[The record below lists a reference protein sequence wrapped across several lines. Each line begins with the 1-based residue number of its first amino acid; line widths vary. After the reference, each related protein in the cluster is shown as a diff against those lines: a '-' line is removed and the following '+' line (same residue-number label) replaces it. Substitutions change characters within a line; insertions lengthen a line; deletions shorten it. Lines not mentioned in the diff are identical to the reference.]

1 MNTKIKKLICY
12 LVAATLII
20 VVVFLAA
27 SKMKTK
33 NKNTETESQTAVS
46 EEIVTENTEETEKVE
61 IYRAEST
68 PQTVEIGEAIES
80 PHAILIDEQAKTI
93 VAQKNPYEK
102 MYPASMTKV
111 MTVLVACE
119 NISPEDLDK
128 TVPVSREATDYS
140 YVNGCSAAGFDENE
154 QVTVRDLLYG
164 TILPSG
170 GEAAYQLA
178 LYIGGS
184 MESFVA
190 MMNDK
195 AQQLG
200 LAQTTHFANS
210 VGIFDEQNYTTAYDM
225 AVIMETALSNEMSRE
240 VITTHV
246 YKTSVT
252 EQHPEGITLVNKF
265 FRKIKDENCGGT
277 VLGAKTGFVNESG
290 NCAVSYE
297 QSASGRT
304 YICVTG
310 GAHGAMNCVQNHE
323 AIYSA
328 YAK

>member
-1 MNTKIKKLICY
+1 MNTKIKKIICY

-20 VVVFLAA
+20 AVVFLAA

-33 NKNTETESQTAVS
+33 NKNTETEPQTAVS
-46 EEIVTENTEETEKVE
+46 EELVTENTEETEKVE

-68 PQTVEIGEAIES
+68 PQTAEIGEAIES

-93 VAQKNPYEK
+93 IAQKNPYEK

-154 QVTVRDLLYG
+154 LVTVRDLLYG

-178 LYIGGS
+178 LYIAGS

-265 FRKIKDENCGGT
+265 FRKIKDEKCGGT

-304 YICVTG
+304 YICVTA
-310 GAHGAMNCVQNHE
+310 GAHGAMNCVENHE

>member
-1 MNTKIKKLICY
+1 MNTKIKKIICY

-20 VVVFLAA
+20 AVVFLAA

-33 NKNTETESQTAVS
+33 NKDTETELQTAVS
-46 EEIVTENTEETEKVE
+46 EELVTENTEEIEKVE

-93 VAQKNPYEK
+93 IAQKNPYEK

-140 YVNGCSAAGFDENE
+140 YVNGCSAAGFEENE
-154 QVTVRDLLYG
+154 LVTVRDLLYG

-178 LYIGGS
+178 LYIAGS

-252 EQHPEGITLVNKF
+252 EQHPEGLTLVNKF
-265 FRKIKDENCGGT
+265 FRKIKDEKCGGT

-304 YICVTG
+304 YICVTA
-310 GAHGAMNCVQNHE
+310 GAHGAMNCVENHE

>member
-1 MNTKIKKLICY
+1 MNTKIKKIICY

-20 VVVFLAA
+20 TVVFLAA

-33 NKNTETESQTAVS
+33 NKDTETEPQT
-46 EEIVTENTEETEKVE
+46 
-61 IYRAEST
+61 AEST
-68 PQTVEIGEAIES
+68 PQTAEIGEAIES

-93 VAQKNPYEK
+93 IAQKNPYEK

-140 YVNGCSAAGFDENE
+140 YVNGCSAAGFEENE
-154 QVTVRDLLYG
+154 LVTVRDLLYG

-178 LYIGGS
+178 LYIAGS

-252 EQHPEGITLVNKF
+252 EQHPEGIPLTSTMYS
-265 FRKIKDENCGGT
+265 RIY
-277 VLGAKTGFVNESG
+277 GAKTGFVNESG

-304 YICVTG
+304 YICVTA
-310 GAHGAMNCVQNHE
+310 GAHGAMNCVENHE

>member
-1 MNTKIKKLICY
+1 MNTKIKKIICY

-20 VVVFLAA
+20 AVVFLAA

-33 NKNTETESQTAVS
+33 NKDTETEPQTAVS
-46 EEIVTENTEETEKVE
+46 EELVTENTEDIEKVE

-93 VAQKNPYEK
+93 IAQKNPYEK

-140 YVNGCSAAGFDENE
+140 YVNGCSAAGFEENE
-154 QVTVRDLLYG
+154 LVTVRDLLYG

-178 LYIGGS
+178 LYIAGS

-265 FRKIKDENCGGT
+265 
-277 VLGAKTGFVNESG
+277 
-290 NCAVSYE
+290 
-297 QSASGRT
+297 
-304 YICVTG
+304 
-310 GAHGAMNCVQNHE
+310 
-323 AIYSA
+323 
-328 YAK
+328 

>member
-1 MNTKIKKLICY
+1 M
-12 LVAATLII
+12 
-20 VVVFLAA
+20 
-27 SKMKTK
+27 
-33 NKNTETESQTAVS
+33 
-46 EEIVTENTEETEKVE
+46 
-61 IYRAEST
+61 
-68 PQTVEIGEAIES
+68 
-80 PHAILIDEQAKTI
+80 
-93 VAQKNPYEK
+93 
-102 MYPASMTKV
+102 
-111 MTVLVACE
+111 
-119 NISPEDLDK
+119 
-128 TVPVSREATDYS
+128 PVSREATDYS

-154 QVTVRDLLYG
+154 LVTVRDLLYG

-178 LYIGGS
+178 LYIAGS

-265 FRKIKDENCGGT
+265 FRKIKDEKCGGT

-304 YICVTG
+304 YICVTA
-310 GAHGAMNCVQNHE
+310 GAHGAMNCVENHE

>member
-1 MNTKIKKLICY
+1 MNTKIKKIICY

-20 VVVFLAA
+20 AVVFLAA

-33 NKNTETESQTAVS
+33 NKNTETEPQTVVS
-46 EEIVTENTEETEKVE
+46 EELVTENTEETEKVE

-68 PQTVEIGEAIES
+68 PQTVELGEAIES

-93 VAQKNPYEK
+93 IAQKNPYEK

-154 QVTVRDLLYG
+154 LVTVRDLLYG

-178 LYIGGS
+178 LYIAGS

-265 FRKIKDENCGGT
+265 FRKIKDEKCGGT

-304 YICVTG
+304 YICVTA
-310 GAHGAMNCVQNHE
+310 GAHGAMNCVENHE

>member
-12 LVAATLII
+12 LVAATLIV

-33 NKNTETESQTAVS
+33 NKDTETESQTAVS

>member
-12 LVAATLII
+12 LVAATLIV

-33 NKNTETESQTAVS
+33 NKDTETEAQTAVS